1 MDEDRF
7 SDMSLGDVLLLMPPN
22 KSLSL
27 AALIDN
33 GDRATLPGVILGSS
47 SMFFSWEP

>member
-1 MDEDRF
+1 MEEDRF
-7 SDMSLGDVLLLMPPN
+7 SDMSLGEVLLLIPPN
-22 KSLSL
+22 RSVSL

-47 SMFFSWEP
+47 SIFLSWEP